1 MAVIQTGVTLTRP
14 IVRGETSVDFV
25 TLREPDAGAMRGLK
39 LLDVMQM
46 DVSALI
52 RLIPRIAEPYLA
64 EAEVALM
71 GPADIARLGM
81 AVVGFFNGVAMGP
94 DTPTT

>member
-14 IVRGETSVDFV
+14 ITRGETTVAAV

-52 RLIPRIAEPYLA
+52 RLIPRIAEPYLS

>member
-1 MAVIQTGVTLTRP
+1 MVTVTLTRP
-14 IVRGETSVDFV
+14 ITRGQATITAV

-52 RLIPRIAEPYLA
+52 RLIPRIADQYLS
-64 EAEVALM
+64 ETDVALM

-81 AVVGFFNGVAMGP
+81 AVVGFFNGAADSP

>member
-1 MAVIQTGVTLTRP
+1 MGVFQIGVHLTRP
-14 IVRGETSVDFV
+14 IARGETTVAFV

-52 RLIPRIAEPYLA
+52 RLIPRIADPYLS
-64 EAEVALM
+64 EADVALM
-71 GPADIARLGM
+71 GPADFTRLGM
-81 AVVGFFNGVAMGP
+81 AVVGFFNGAADSP